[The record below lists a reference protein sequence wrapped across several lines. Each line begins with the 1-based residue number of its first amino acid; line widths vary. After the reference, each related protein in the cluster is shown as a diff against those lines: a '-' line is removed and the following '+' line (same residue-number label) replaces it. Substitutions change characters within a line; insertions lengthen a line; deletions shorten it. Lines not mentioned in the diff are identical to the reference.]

1 LKVSITY
8 WFITLFVLLTSV
20 GFSQQVFEND
30 KERLAYANEQFDKG
44 NYEEAKP
51 HMSHFLGKD
60 PKSAEFNLKFGVC
73 LLFTDED
80 KAESVKYLRYS
91 AKQGPKDSRAIFF
104 LGKAYHLTYRFNEAL
119 IEYER
124 FKQHGESDDKKD
136 LQVDLHISMAKN
148 GKKLLRNLTELVVD
162 EKKVSSY
169 SRFQYSYDLSQI
181 GGKILVT
188 DEFQSKLDKKKDYR
202 SLVYFPAKNQNVIF
216 YSSYGKDG
224 ENGLDLYKVRRLPN
238 GEWANSQILPPHINT
253 AYDDSYGFLHSDGV
267 TFYFCSKG
275 HSSMGGYDVFKSR
288 YDMES
293 NTFGPP
299 INLDYKINTPDDD
312 IMYVVDSLN
321 DNAYFA
327 SARSAKGGYLD
338 VYKVRVQT
346 FPMLNV
352 ILAGEFIHQINA
364 ADNKASIKVENSA
377 TGLMEGEFFPN
388 SEGKYVI
395 VLRKSGKYKLIVETP
410 ESIKIHSGIV
420 DIPAQKTLKPLKQEI
435 LLVTR
440 NGSEQLVIRNL
451 FDEEVEDAPG
461 ILAQV
466 INGLADPDINSDEFP
481 DSLFVN
487 QNDVLNDVIDVHVTT
502 DDLMDLISEMVE
514 EDKKE
519 ITEIEN
525 KMNAAYTIAKKNNAA
540 AKLSIEEAERL
551 LGEGGSISDANEK
564 EKLIKEIE
572 HLLGLSKEQ
581 NQKAMETLKLA
592 NNLQVELDLL
602 NKDLEEEAVI
612 AMEIE
617 AALNEESHEVAV
629 EKLSKV
635 QQHITDIVTRNHDEV
650 HERNAYE
657 HMLELARAK
666 QAEADKKLNNARS
679 YSEEAD
685 LIKNKIQNLNDQKS
699 KTKKQKDKDAVQA
712 QIEALD
718 EELKMASQFSAEAFA
733 ENGEFQK
740 EASALSYQAELMN
753 SLSNDIADFEL
764 TFTEQE
770 RDEIQTF
777 INSVGSDINNNE
789 NSFAHFSEPTGTS
802 TEITDEEALIANEVV
817 DKTADYQDY
826 ENEISDASE
835 IDDVTEKA
843 QKENEIN
850 QNWIAILDED
860 IQSAKSAVLAE
871 NDVEKKKKLEGT
883 VAALLH
889 LKDEKEYLIEQN
901 NKIIDDVNLTEN
913 VLDDYSDYEE
923 ELSETNNL
931 LDPVEKAQKE
941 NVINNEMIV
950 SIDENIQDVK
960 DQLVLEEDTD
970 KRAQLEGD
978 IEKLT
983 DYRSQTVDKIADNEL
998 IIDEVAVVAETET
1011 TDVNPNQIKYDA
1023 YQDKMDESSSI
1034 SDEVERAETENEIN
1048 NLWLADLK
1056 ADAQD
1061 IKDRMDSEE
1070 DPAKEL
1076 ELLMGMNNIFKE
1088 MSVVEADI
1096 KKNDEIMSN
1105 TDVLVSETNL
1115 ENSDS
1120 YKTLVNELDNEV
1132 VDESDFEKSYSTEKI
1147 FNNSEAQEKAN
1158 NVEEKVD
1165 EITIKEQEIASLEN
1179 DLFDSLSDKKKSKI
1193 QSKIEEKKKEI
1204 YVLEEDVS
1212 LELAVANDIE
1222 KNDNNSKINELRSD
1236 AEVNKDS
1243 AEVDK
1248 KFVEATYFEE
1258 KANEN
1263 FKKAD
1268 ELRILAE
1275 NSSDPEEKSDLLKQ
1289 VNSNE
1294 LAGRHNQEKSIT
1306 ALEELTNE
1314 DYVADYIISNRT
1326 ETTDIVEPE
1335 TTGVVETETTD
1346 IVEPET
1352 TGVVETETTDIVEP
1366 ETTDI
1371 VEPETTDV
1379 VETETTDVVE
1389 TETTDVVETE
1399 TTDVVET
1406 ETTDIVEPE
1415 TTDIVETETTDV
1427 IETETVDVVE
1437 TETTDVIEAETTDV
1451 IETETIDVVE
1461 TEKADVMEVMELPH
1475 EEVAGVAFNPN
1486 ETDIETFEVS
1496 IVADEKGIEDLKYT
1510 NSASVEMIA
1519 KNQVDIDELVIIK
1532 KEIKSQ
1538 EAALYGASGKETK
1551 KINQQIVKLKEEKEI
1566 KEMRLAEV
1574 VEVANKNEADLA
1586 LSGLN
1591 ESKSA
1596 AGNLTAETFS
1606 KRQGE
1611 EFENAGN
1618 KLLADA
1624 EVLRVQ
1630 NLNEKDKSVIAS
1642 NLNEAARKE
1651 ATAINYY
1658 KKAKKLYAEAV
1669 VEFYIAEQEKITSV
1683 EEEEGN
1689 RLSTRLLS
1697 IADEADAKAIE
1708 YANKSSE
1715 LREEALTLKKEEK
1728 IAAINEADKYA
1739 NLSMVRE
1746 EEANNLRS
1754 QGNKTKL
1761 HEDAIIEE
1769 EALLT
1774 NLNAEEVDPIRKSD
1788 AYIDFYA
1795 KQQNVVDLENELE
1808 QEKSNANSYGNL
1820 ALQQENK
1827 ANDFESKAKS
1837 TNDESEKA
1845 GYLAKADELRA
1856 NASGNRQKKQ
1866 AAEATVE
1873 DLYNSLTYAKEERNS
1888 TIANLDEATA
1898 NDYKA
1903 LALSNYDKDPI
1914 TEIDV
1919 DDVMASTFV
1928 PPAELVDNIFAVNT
1942 DMTYSEEN
1950 PIPVNP
1956 GNPDGLIYKVQV
1968 GAFRKP
1974 IPQDLFKGFAPIS
1987 AETIR
1992 DGITRYRVGYFTAWE
2007 IANNAKN
2014 EIRSIGYSDAFVV
2027 AIYNG
2032 GYMSLSEARKLE
2044 LEGVPVSTEFVQIEN
2059 NASTTTATAT
2069 ESAESTA
2076 SPDDITQYVNDLGN
2090 DAATVEAVEIIE
2102 GLFFTVQVGAFSKS
2116 IQADNVFNVSPL
2128 VIKNVNGLYK
2138 YSTGIFRSVPETVER
2153 KNEMIAKGLVGAFIT
2168 AYYNGEKVSIT
2179 RANQLIIEKGD
2190 GVFAISVNGD
2200 INKNGG
2206 SQTENVTDAI
2216 PSQNK
2221 KMITVIP
2228 TNIGTEYY
2236 IDLGTFEGAV
2246 PSEIDNVMILLSDYK
2261 VETIT
2266 DGGVGQYI
2274 AGVFKTEE
2282 EAELA
2287 KGKYDLAGIENV
2299 KVLEYQDGKKVG
2311 GEELEVVPINLPPT
2325 PVEGLEYR
2333 VFLGSYTEGVPQ
2345 ARSMVFLEL
2354 DYLGIESTPEGESV
2368 TYYCGNEGLCSG
2380 AEVILKKF
2388 TDQGVGL
2395 ARIVSFQNGEK
2406 IDVNEARQLTHE

>member
-1 LKVSITY
+1 MRVSITY
-8 WFITLFVLLTSV
+8 WFIITLFVLPPTF
-20 GFSQQVFEND
+20 GFSQQVFEDD
-30 KERLAYANEQFDKG
+30 KDRLAYANEQFDQG
-44 NYEEAKP
+44 NYGEAKP

-73 LLFTDED
+73 LLFTAED

-91 AKQGPKDSRAIFF
+91 AKQGGKESRATFF

-119 IEYER
+119 KEYEK
-124 FKQHGESDDKKD
+124 FKQFGESDDKKD
-136 LQVDLHISMAKN
+136 LQVDLHIGMANN
-148 GKKLLRNLTELVVD
+148 GKNLLKNLTELVVD

-238 GEWANSQILPPHINT
+238 GEWADPQILPPHINT

-275 HSSMGGYDVFKSR
+275 HSSMGGYDVFKSS

-299 INLDYKINTPDDD
+299 VNLDYKINTPDDD

-352 ILAGEFIHQINA
+352 ILAGEFINEINA
-364 ADNKASIKVENSA
+364 ADNKASIKVESSV
-377 TGLMEGEFFPN
+377 TGSMEGEFFPN

-395 VLRKSGKYKLIVETP
+395 VLSKPGKYKLIVETP
-410 ESIKIHSGIV
+410 ESEKIHSGIV
-420 DIPAQKTLKPLKQEI
+420 DIPAQKILRPLKQEV
-435 LLVTR
+435 LLVSR

-451 FDEEVEDAPG
+451 FDEDVEDAPG
-461 ILAQV
+461 IIAQV

-487 QNDVLNDVIDVHVTT
+487 QNDVLSDVIDVHITT

-519 ITEIEN
+519 IAEIEN
-525 KMNAAYTIAKKNNAA
+525 KMNAAYAIAKRNNAA
-540 AKLSIEEAERL
+540 AKLSVEDSERL
-551 LGEGGSISDANEK
+551 LEKGALISDANEK
-564 EKLIKEIE
+564 EKIIKEIE
-572 HLLGLSKEQ
+572 RLLQLSKEQ
-581 NQKAMETLKLA
+581 NEKAMATLRLA
-592 NNLQVELDLL
+592 NNLQVELDML
-602 NKDLEEEAVI
+602 NKELEEEAVI
-612 AMEIE
+612 ASEIE

-629 EKLSKV
+629 EELSKV

-685 LIKNKIQNLNDQKS
+685 LIKNKIQNLNDQKT
-699 KTKKQKDKDAVQA
+699 KTKKQKDKDVVQA

-733 ENGEFQK
+733 QNGQFQK
-740 EASALSYQAELMN
+740 EATALSYQAELMN
-753 SLSNDIADFEL
+753 SLSNNIIDADS

-770 RDEIQTF
+770 RDEIQGF
-777 INSVGSDINNNE
+777 INSVGEDINTNE
-789 NSFAHFSEPTGTS
+789 SSLVHFSEPTEIS
-802 TEITDEEALIANEVV
+802 TVINDEEALTVNEVIN
-817 DKTADYQDY
+817 KTDTYQDY
-826 ENEISDASE
+826 ENEISDASA
-835 IDDVTEKA
+835 IDDVIEKA

-860 IQSAKSAVLAE
+860 IQRAKKAVLDE
-871 NDVEKKKKLEGT
+871 NDAVKKEKLEGT
-883 VAALLH
+883 VSSLLH

-901 NKIIDDVNLTEN
+901 NKVINKELITEN

-923 ELSETNNL
+923 ELSEANNL
-931 LDPVEKAQKE
+931 SDPVEKARKE
-941 NVINNEMIV
+941 NEINNEIIV
-950 SIDENIQDVK
+950 SVDESIQDAEDK
-960 DQLVLEEDTD
+960 LVLEEDTD
-970 KRAQLEGD
+970 KREQLEND
-978 IEKLT
+978 IDKLRN
-983 DYRSQTVDKIADNEL
+983 YRSQAVDKIADNTL
-998 IIDEVAVVAETET
+998 IVEEESGLVENET
-1011 TDVNPNQIKYDA
+1011 TDVNSSLVKYDA
-1023 YQDKMDESSSI
+1023 YQNKIDESSNI
-1034 SDEVERAETENEIN
+1034 SDPVERAETENEIN

-1061 IKDRMDSEE
+1061 IKERMDSEE

-1076 ELLMGMNNIFKE
+1076 ELLMGMNTIFKE
-1088 MSVVEADI
+1088 MSVVESDI
-1096 KKNDEIMSN
+1096 KKNDQILN
-1105 TDVLVSETNL
+1105 TTDVLVSKTNL
-1115 ENSDS
+1115 ETTDS

-1132 VDESDFEKSYSTEKI
+1132 VEENDFEKSYSTEKS
-1147 FNNSEAQEKAN
+1147 FNNSEAQEKVN
-1158 NVEEKVD
+1158 NIEEKID
-1165 EITIKEQEIASLEN
+1165 EITIKEQEVKSLE
-1179 DLFDSLSDKKKSKI
+1179 DGMFYYLSDKKKSKI
-1193 QSKIEEKKKEI
+1193 QSKIDAKKKEI
-1204 YVLEEDVS
+1204 YLLEEDVS
-1212 LELAVANDIE
+1212 VELAVANNIE
-1222 KNDNNSKINELRSD
+1222 KNDNSNKINQLTVE

-1243 AEVDK
+1243 PEVDK
-1248 KFVEATYFEE
+1248 KFIEATYFEQ
-1258 KANEN
+1258 KATEN
-1263 FKKAD
+1263 FTKAD

-1289 VNSNE
+1289 ANSNE
-1294 LAGRHNQEKSIT
+1294 FAGRENQEKSIT

-1314 DYVADYIISNRT
+1314 DYVPDYIITNIAETADVIETEAAELVGS
-1326 ETTDIVEPE
+1326 ETTDLIEPE
-1335 TTGVVETETTD
+1335 PAELLES
-1346 IVEPET
+1346 
-1352 TGVVETETTDIVEP
+1352 
-1366 ETTDI
+1366 
-1371 VEPETTDV
+1371 ETTDV
-1379 VETETTDVVE
+1379 IEPEKAELVESETTYVIEPETAELVESETTDV
-1389 TETTDVVETE
+1389 
-1399 TTDVVET
+1399 
-1406 ETTDIVEPE
+1406 IEPE
-1415 TTDIVETETTDV
+1415 TAELVESETTDV
-1427 IETETVDVVE
+1427 IETEAAELVE
-1437 TETTDVIEAETTDV
+1437 SETTDA
-1451 IETETIDVVE
+1451 IETETRVVA
-1461 TEKADVMEVMELPH
+1461 EKERLGLVEVMELPH

-1496 IVADEKGIEDLKYT
+1496 VIADEKAIDNLKYT
-1510 NSASVEMIA
+1510 NSASLEMIA
-1519 KNQVDIDELVIIK
+1519 ENQVEINELAIIN
-1532 KEIKSQ
+1532 KEIKTQ
-1538 EAALYGASGKETK
+1538 EAQLDGASDKDAK
-1551 KINQQIVKLKEEKEI
+1551 KINQQIGKLKEEKEL

-1591 ESKSA
+1591 ESKST
-1596 AGNLTAETFS
+1596 AGNLTDDTFS
-1606 KRQGE
+1606 KRQAE
-1611 EFENAGN
+1611 EFESAGN
-1618 KLLADA
+1618 TLLADA
-1624 EVLRVQ
+1624 ELLREQ

-1642 NLNEAARKE
+1642 NLNEAAIKE

-1669 VEFYIAEQEKITSV
+1669 VEFYIAEHENITSV

-1689 RLSTRLLS
+1689 RLSTQLLS
-1697 IADEADAKAIE
+1697 KADEADAKAIE

-1715 LREEALTLKKEEK
+1715 LRENALTLKKEEK
-1728 IAAINEADKYA
+1728 AEAINEADKYA
-1739 NLSMVRE
+1739 NLSMIRE

-1769 EALLT
+1769 EVLLT
-1774 NLNAEEVDPIRKSD
+1774 NLNEEEVDPIRKSD

-1808 QEKSNANSYGNL
+1808 QEKSNTSSYENL

-1827 ANDFESKAKS
+1827 ANDFESKAKG

-1845 GYLAKADELRA
+1845 DYLAKANELRI
-1856 NASGNRQKKQ
+1856 NASGNRKKKQ

-1914 TEIDV
+1914 TEIGV
-1919 DDVMASTFV
+1919 DDVMSSAFL
-1928 PPAELVDNIFAVNT
+1928 PPTELVDNIFAVNNE
-1942 DMTYSEEN
+1942 MTYSEEN

-1956 GNPDGLIYKVQV
+1956 VNPGGLIYKVQV

-1987 AETIR
+1987 AEAIR

-2032 GYMSLSEARKLE
+2032 EYVRLSEARQLE
-2044 LEGVPVSTEFVQIEN
+2044 LEGTPVSTEFVQIEN
-2059 NASTTTATAT
+2059 NTSTTTEAAEALSNT
-2069 ESAESTA
+2069 EIEESIA
-2076 SPDDITQYVNDLGN
+2076 SPDNITQYVNDLGN

-2138 YSTGIFRSVPETVER
+2138 YSTGIFRSVPETMER
-2153 KNEMIAKGLVGAFIT
+2153 KNEMISKGLVGAFIT
-2168 AYYNGEKVSIT
+2168 AYYNGDKVSIT
-2179 RANQLIIEKGD
+2179 EANQLIIEKGD
-2190 GVFAISVNGD
+2190 GVFAISVDG
-2200 INKNGG
+2200 ILNKTGA
-2206 SQTENVTDAI
+2206 SQTENVIDAI
-2216 PSQNK
+2216 PSQSIK
-2221 KMITVIP
+2221 LITVTP
-2228 TNIGTEYY
+2228 TNVGAEYY
-2236 IDLGTFEGAV
+2236 VDLGAYEEIV
-2246 PSEIDNVMILLSDYK
+2246 PPQIDSVVMLLPEYK
-2261 VETIT
+2261 VDTIK
-2266 DGGVGQYI
+2266 DGDSNQYI
-2274 AGVFKTEE
+2274 AGVFKTKE

-2287 KGKYDLAGIENV
+2287 KGKYELAGIENA
-2299 KVLEYQDGKKVG
+2299 KILEFQDGNQIG
-2311 GEELEVVPINLPPT
+2311 GEELDTIPVDLIPT
-2325 PVEGLEYR
+2325 PFEGIEYR
-2333 VFLGSYTEGVPQ
+2333 VFLGSYSDGVPQ
-2345 ARSMVFLEL
+2345 ARSMIFLKL

-2368 TYYCGNEGLCSG
+2368 TYYCGNEDLYSG

-2388 TDQGVGL
+2388 TEQGVGL
-2395 ARIVSFQNGEK
+2395 ARIVSFQNGEE
-2406 IDVNEARQLTHE
+2406 IEVNEARQLTHE

>member
-1 LKVSITY
+1 MRVSITY

-30 KERLAYANEQFDKG
+30 KERLDYANEQFDNG
-44 NYEEAKP
+44 NYGEAKP

-91 AKQGPKDSRAIFF
+91 AKQGGKESRATFF

-124 FKQHGESDDKKD
+124 FKQHGESDDKND
-136 LQVDLHISMAKN
+136 LQVDLHISMANN

-238 GEWANSQILPPHINT
+238 GEWAEAQILPPHINT

-275 HSSMGGYDVFKSR
+275 HSSMGGYDVFKSS

-352 ILAGEFIHQINA
+352 ILAGEFINQINA

-377 TGLMEGEFFPN
+377 TGFMEGEFFPN

-410 ESIKIHSGIV
+410 ESEKIHSGIV

-487 QNDVLNDVIDVHVTT
+487 QNDVLSDVIDVHVTT
-502 DDLMDLISEMVE
+502 DDLMGLISEMVE

-519 ITEIEN
+519 IAEIEN
-525 KMNAAYTIAKKNNAA
+525 KMNAAYAIAKRNNAA
-540 AKLSIEEAERL
+540 AKLSVEEAERL
-551 LGEGGSISDANEK
+551 LGKGSSISDASEK
-564 EKLIKEIE
+564 EKVIKEIE
-572 HLLGLSKEQ
+572 KLLELSKEQ
-581 NQKAMETLKLA
+581 NEKATATLRLA
-592 NNLQVELDLL
+592 NNLKVELDML
-602 NKDLEEEAVI
+602 NEELEEEAVI
-612 AMEIE
+612 ASEIE

-629 EKLSKV
+629 EELSKV

-666 QAEADKKLNNARS
+666 QAEADNKLDDARS

-685 LIKNKIQNLNDQKS
+685 LIKNKIQNLKDQKS

-712 QIEALD
+712 QIEALE

-740 EASALSYQAELMN
+740 EATALSYQAELMN
-753 SLSNDIADFEL
+753 SLSHDIKDSEF

-770 RDEIQTF
+770 RDEIQGF
-777 INSVGSDINNNE
+777 INSVGGDINTNE
-789 NSFAHFSEPTGTS
+789 NSLAHFSES
-802 TEITDEEALIANEVV
+802 TETDSDVSDLEDIKSNEAV
-817 DKTADYQDY
+817 DETSVYQDY
-826 ENEISDASE
+826 ENEISDASS
-835 IDDVTEKA
+835 IDDVIEKA

-860 IQSAKSAVLAE
+860 IQRAKSAVLAE
-871 NDVEKKKKLEGT
+871 NDDEKKKKLEDT

-901 NKIIDDVNLTEN
+901 NKVIDTETITEN
-913 VLDDYSDYEE
+913 VLDDYSDYED
-923 ELSETNNL
+923 ELFETNNL
-931 LDPVEKAQKE
+931 SDPIVKAQKE
-941 NVINNEMIV
+941 NEINNDIIISV
-950 SIDENIQDVK
+950 DEDIQDAK
-960 DQLVLEEDTD
+960 DQLVLEEDAD

-983 DYRSQTVDKIADNEL
+983 DYRSQAVEKIADNEL
-998 IIDEVAVVAETET
+998 IIDEGDIVAETET
-1011 TDVNPNQIKYDA
+1011 TDVNPTKIKYDA
-1023 YQDKMDESSSI
+1023 YQDKIDESSDI
-1034 SDEVERAETENEIN
+1034 SDPLERAETENEIN

-1076 ELLMGMNNIFKE
+1076 ELLTGMNNVFKE
-1088 MSVVEADI
+1088 MSAVEAAI
-1096 KKNDEIMSN
+1096 NKNDEIIGN
-1105 TDVLVSETNL
+1105 TDVLASETNL
-1115 ENSDS
+1115 ENTDS

-1132 VDESDFEKSYSTEKI
+1132 VEENDFEKSYSTEKI
-1147 FNNSEAQEKAN
+1147 FNNSEAQEKVN
-1158 NVEEKVD
+1158 NVEEKID

-1179 DLFDSLSDKKKSKI
+1179 DLLGSLSDKKKSKI
-1193 QSKIEEKKKEI
+1193 ESKIEEKKKEI
-1204 YVLEEDVS
+1204 YILEEDVS
-1212 LELAVANDIE
+1212 VELAVANDIE
-1222 KNDNNSKINELRSD
+1222 KNDNGSKINELRSE
-1236 AEVNKDS
+1236 AKVNKDS
-1243 AEVDK
+1243 VEVDK
-1248 KFVEATYFEE
+1248 KFIEATYFEE

-1263 FKKAD
+1263 YKKAK

-1289 VNSNE
+1289 ANSNE
-1294 LAGRHNQEKSIT
+1294 LAGRENQENSIE
-1306 ALEELTNE
+1306 ALEELTDE
-1314 DYVADYIISNRT
+1314 DYVADYIITETADVIETETADVIET
-1326 ETTDIVEPE
+1326 ETTD
-1335 TTGVVETETTD
+1335 VVETETTD
-1346 IVEPET
+1346 
-1352 TGVVETETTDIVEP
+1352 VVETETI
-1366 ETTDI
+1366 
-1371 VEPETTDV
+1371 DV

-1406 ETTDIVEPE
+1406 ETT
-1415 TTDIVETETTDV
+1415 
-1427 IETETVDVVE
+1427 
-1437 TETTDVIEAETTDV
+1437 
-1451 IETETIDVVE
+1451 DVVE

-1496 IVADEKGIEDLKYT
+1496 IVADEKSVEDLEYT
-1510 NSASVEMIA
+1510 NSSSVEMIE
-1519 KNQVDIDELVIIK
+1519 KNQVEIDELAIIN
-1532 KEIKSQ
+1532 KEIKTQ
-1538 EAALYGASGKETK
+1538 EAKLDVASDKDAK
-1551 KINQQIVKLKEEKEI
+1551 KINQQIGKLKEEKEI

-1591 ESKSA
+1591 ESKST
-1596 AGNLTAETFS
+1596 AGNLTDETFS
-1606 KRQGE
+1606 KRQAE
-1611 EFENAGN
+1611 EFESAGN

-1669 VEFYIAEQEKITSV
+1669 VEFYIAEHENITSV

-1689 RLSTRLLS
+1689 RLSTQLLS
-1697 IADEADAKAIE
+1697 KADEADAKAIE
-1708 YANKSSE
+1708 YTNKSSE
-1715 LREEALTLKKEEK
+1715 LRENALTLKKEEK
-1728 IAAINEADKYA
+1728 IEAINEADKYD
-1739 NLSMVRE
+1739 NLSMIRE

-1788 AYIDFYA
+1788 TYIDFYA

-1808 QEKSNANSYGNL
+1808 QEKSNSNSYGNL

-1845 GYLAKADELRA
+1845 GYLTKADELRA

-1888 TIANLDEATA
+1888 TIANLDEETA

-1914 TEIDV
+1914 TEIGV

-1942 DMTYSEEN
+1942 EMTYSEEN

-1956 GNPDGLIYKVQV
+1956 VNPDGLIYKVQV

-1987 AETIR
+1987 AEAIR
-1992 DGITRYRVGYFTAWE
+1992 DGITRYRVGYFTAWK

-2032 GYMSLSEARKLE
+2032 DYMSLSEARKLE
-2044 LEGVPVSTEFVQIEN
+2044 LEGVAVSTEFVQIEN

-2069 ESAESTA
+2069 ESAESAT
-2076 SPDDITQYVNDLGN
+2076 SPDDVTEYVNDLGN

-2116 IQADNVFNVSPL
+2116 IEADNVFNVSPL

-2138 YSTGIFRSVPETVER
+2138 YSTGIFRSVSETLPR
-2153 KNEMIAKGLVGAFIT
+2153 KNEMIAKGLVGAFTT

-2179 RANQLIIEKGD
+2179 EANQLIIEKGD
-2190 GVFAISVNGD
+2190 GVFAISVDG
-2200 INKNGG
+2200 ILNKNSV
-2206 SQTENVTDAI
+2206 SQTENVIDAI
-2216 PSQNK
+2216 PSQSSK
-2221 KMITVIP
+2221 LITVTP
-2228 TNIGTEYY
+2228 TNIGAEYY
-2236 IDLGTFEGAV
+2236 LDLGTYEGIV
-2246 PSEIDNVMILLSDYK
+2246 PSKIDSVVILLSEYK
-2261 VETIT
+2261 VDTIKE
-2266 DGGVGQYI
+2266 GGSSQYL
-2274 AGVFKTEE
+2274 AGVFTKKE

-2287 KGKYDLAGIENV
+2287 KGQYELAGIENA
-2299 KVLEYQDGKKVG
+2299 KILEYQDGNKI
-2311 GEELEVVPINLPPT
+2311 GEEESEAIPIDLPPT
-2325 PVEGLEYR
+2325 PVEGLQYR
-2333 VFLGSYTEGVPQ
+2333 VFLGSYVDGVPQ
-2345 ARSMVFLEL
+2345 ARSMIFLQL

-2368 TYYCGNEGLCSG
+2368 TYYCGKEDLYSG

-2406 IDVNEARQLTHE
+2406 IDINEARQLTHE

>member
-1 LKVSITY
+1 MRVSITY
-8 WFITLFVLLTSV
+8 WFIITLFVLLTSV

-30 KERLAYANEQFDKG
+30 KERLAYANEQFDQG
-44 NYEEAKP
+44 NYGEAKP

-60 PKSAEFNLKFGVC
+60 PKSTEFNLKFGVC
-73 LLFTDED
+73 LLFTDVD

-91 AKQGPKDSRAIFF
+91 AKQGGKESRATFF

-119 IEYER
+119 IEYEK
-124 FKQHGESDDKKD
+124 FKQFGESDDKKD
-136 LQVDLHISMAKN
+136 LQVELHISMANN

-275 HSSMGGYDVFKSR
+275 HSSMGGYDVFKSS

-352 ILAGEFIHQINA
+352 ILAGEFINQINA

-377 TGLMEGEFFPN
+377 TGFMEGEFFPN

-395 VLRKSGKYKLIVETP
+395 VLSKPGKYKLIVETP
-410 ESIKIHSGIV
+410 ESEKIHSGII
-420 DIPAQKTLKPLKQEI
+420 DIPAQKILRPLKQEV
-435 LLVTR
+435 LLVSR

-451 FDEEVEDAPG
+451 FDEEVEDASG

-487 QNDVLNDVIDVHVTT
+487 QNDVLSDVIDVHITT

-525 KMNAAYTIAKKNNAA
+525 KMNAAYAIAKKNNAA
-540 AKLSIEEAERL
+540 AKLSVEKAELL
-551 LGEGGSISDANEK
+551 LGEGSSISDANEK
-564 EKLIKEIE
+564 EKIIKEIE
-572 HLLGLSKEQ
+572 RLLELSKEQ
-581 NQKAMETLKLA
+581 NQKAMATLRLA

-612 AMEIE
+612 ALEIE

-629 EKLSKV
+629 EELSKV

-657 HMLELARAK
+657 HMLELARVK

-685 LIKNKIQNLNDQKS
+685 LIKNKIQNLIDQKS

-712 QIEALD
+712 QIEALN
-718 EELKMASQFSAEAFA
+718 EELKMASQFSAEAFT

-740 EASALSYQAELMN
+740 EATALSYQAELMN
-753 SLSNDIADFEL
+753 SLSNDITDSEF
-764 TFTEQE
+764 TYTEQE

-777 INSVGSDINNNE
+777 INSVGGDINNNE
-789 NSFAHFSEPTGTS
+789 NSLAHFSEPTETS
-802 TEITDEEALIANEVV
+802 PEINDVDAVTANEIIN
-817 DKTADYQDY
+817 KTTYQDY
-826 ENEISDASE
+826 ENEISDASA
-835 IDDVTEKA
+835 IDDVIEKA

-860 IQSAKSAVLAE
+860 IQRAKKAVLDE
-871 NDVEKKKKLEGT
+871 NDPVKKQKLEDT
-883 VAALLH
+883 VASLLH

-901 NKIIDDVNLTEN
+901 NTIIDTETITEN

-931 LDPVEKAQKE
+931 SDPVEKAQKE
-941 NVINNEMIV
+941 NEINNEIIV
-950 SIDENIQDVK
+950 SVDESIQDAK

-970 KRAQLEGD
+970 KRAQLEND
-978 IEKLT
+978 IDKLR
-983 DYRSQTVDKIADNEL
+983 DYRSQAVEKIADNEL
-998 IIDEVAVVAETET
+998 IIDEVAIVVETET

-1034 SDEVERAETENEIN
+1034 SDPVERAESENEIN
-1048 NLWLADLK
+1048 DLWLADLK

-1105 TDVLVSETNL
+1105 TDVLASETNL
-1115 ENSDS
+1115 ENTDR

-1132 VDESDFEKSYSTEKI
+1132 VDENDFEKSYSTDKT
-1147 FNNSEAQEKAN
+1147 FNNSEAQEKMN
-1158 NVEEKVD
+1158 NVEEKID

-1179 DLFDSLSDKKKSKI
+1179 DLLGSLSDKKKSKI

-1204 YVLEEDVS
+1204 YILEEDVS
-1212 LELAVANDIE
+1212 VELAVANDIE
-1222 KNDNNSKINELRSD
+1222 KNDNSNKINELTID

-1243 AEVDK
+1243 PKVDK
-1248 KFVEATYFEE
+1248 KFLEATYFEE
-1258 KANEN
+1258 KANAN
-1263 FKKAD
+1263 FTKAD

-1289 VNSNE
+1289 ANSNE
-1294 LAGRHNQEKSIT
+1294 LAGRKNQEKSIT

-1314 DYVADYIISNRT
+1314 DYVVDYINTNIT
-1326 ETTDIVEPE
+1326 ETTDVI
-1335 TTGVVETETTD
+1335 ETET
-1346 IVEPET
+1346 I
-1352 TGVVETETTDIVEP
+1352 
-1366 ETTDI
+1366 
-1371 VEPETTDV
+1371 DV

-1399 TTDVVET
+1399 TIDVVET
-1406 ETTDIVEPE
+1406 ETA
-1415 TTDIVETETTDV
+1415 DIVETETTDV
-1427 IETETVDVVE
+1427 V
-1437 TETTDVIEAETTDV
+1437 
-1451 IETETIDVVE
+1451 ETETIDVVE
-1461 TEKADVMEVMELPH
+1461 TETTDVVETETIDVVETETADIVETVEIVEAEKADIMELPH
-1475 EEVAGVAFNPN
+1475 EEVAGVTFNPN
-1486 ETDIETFEVS
+1486 EKDIEIFEVS
-1496 IVADEKGIEDLKYT
+1496 LVADEKGIEDLKYT

-1519 KNQVDIDELVIIK
+1519 KNQVDIDELAIIN
-1532 KEIKSQ
+1532 KEIKTQ
-1538 EAALYGASGKETK
+1538 EVSLDGASEKDAK
-1551 KINQQIVKLKEEKEI
+1551 KISQQIVKLKEEKEI

-1574 VEVANKNEADLA
+1574 VEIANKNEADLA

-1591 ESKSA
+1591 ESKSTT
-1596 AGNLTAETFS
+1596 GGLTDETFS
-1606 KRQGE
+1606 KRQAE
-1611 EFENAGN
+1611 EFESAGN

-1669 VEFYIAEQEKITSV
+1669 VEFYIAEHENITSV

-1689 RLSTRLLS
+1689 RLSTQLLS
-1697 IADEADAKAIE
+1697 KADEADAKAIE

-1715 LREEALTLKKEEK
+1715 LRENALTLKKEEK
-1728 IAAINEADKYA
+1728 AEAINEADKYA
-1739 NLSMVRE
+1739 NLSMIRE

-1774 NLNAEEVDPIRKSD
+1774 NLNEEEVDPIRKSD

-1808 QEKSNANSYGNL
+1808 QEKSNTSSYENL

-1845 GYLAKADELRA
+1845 DYLAKADELRT

-1914 TEIDV
+1914 TEIGV

-1942 DMTYSEEN
+1942 EMTYSEEN

-1987 AETIR
+1987 AEAIR
-1992 DGITRYRVGYFTAWE
+1992 DGITRYRVGYFTAWD

-2014 EIRSIGYSDAFVV
+2014 EIRGIGYSDAFVV

-2032 GYMSLSEARKLE
+2032 EYMRLSEARKLE
-2044 LEGVPVSTEFVQIEN
+2044 LEGAPVSTEFVQIEN
-2059 NASTTTATAT
+2059 NTSTTTAEATAT
-2069 ESAESTA
+2069 AEVTA
-2076 SPDDITQYVNDLGN
+2076 SPDNITQYVNDLGN

-2138 YSTGIFRSVPETVER
+2138 YSTGIFRSVPETMER

-2179 RANQLIIEKGD
+2179 EANQLIIEKGD
-2190 GVFAISVNGD
+2190 GVFAISVDGVL
-2200 INKNGG
+2200 NKNGG
-2206 SQTENVTDAI
+2206 SQTENVIDVI
-2216 PSQNK
+2216 PSQSTK
-2221 KMITVIP
+2221 LITVTP
-2228 TNIGTEYY
+2228 TNVGAEYY
-2236 IDLGTFEGAV
+2236 LDLGTYEGIV
-2246 PSEIDNVMILLSDYK
+2246 PSEIDSVVMLLPEYK
-2261 VETIT
+2261 VDTIK
-2266 DGGVGQYI
+2266 DGGSNQYI
-2274 AGVFKTEE
+2274 AGVFKTKE

-2287 KGKYDLAGIENV
+2287 KGKYELAGIENA
-2299 KVLEYQDGKKVG
+2299 KILEYQDGNKVSR
-2311 GEELEVVPINLPPT
+2311 EEAEVIPIDLSPT

-2333 VFLGSYTEGVPQ
+2333 VFLGSYVDGVPQ
-2345 ARSMVFLEL
+2345 ARSMIFLKL

-2368 TYYCGNEGLCSG
+2368 TYYCGNEVLYSG

-2388 TDQGVGL
+2388 TNQGVGL
-2395 ARIVSFQNGEK
+2395 ARIVSFQNGEE